1 MKRFKKIAVIL
12 SVLLAVILAVLG
24 ILWYYQSQGMI
35 KIFPTKSEM
44 QAEKIL
50 IIDRTKFT
58 PPENAS
64 PEKVETAIKN
74 LEELKEAILKDP
86 NKSDLWSEFGY
97 YKDYLNDLDG
107 AALAYKKALEV
118 GPYNTVPAANL
129 GNLYL
134 YFKNDYEQAEYYYL
148 YVLEIEKDSNAA
160 YEGLMD
166 LYRYADGT
174 RTEKYEPLVL
184 RAIKD
189 DSGNKVRYY
198 GQLVE
203 FFVDKPTQN
212 LDKAK
217 SYLAEV
223 KKLDQSAAD
232 AITKRFSELR

>member
-134 YFKNDYEQAEYYYL
+134 YFKKDYEQAEYYYL

-203 FFVDKPTQN
+203 FFADKPTQN

-232 AITKRFSELR
+232 AITKRFPELR